1 MLASPAVLLY
11 LLAITGSCR
20 RVLRL
25 VVMLK
30 DALLAHHACRF
41 PAEDFSHFLH
51 ISNDMAS
58 SITDRACPS
67 CHVPC
72 TPEDRR
78 STRSELGL

>member
-1 MLASPAVLLY
+1 MASPAVLLY

-51 ISNDMAS
+51 ISNDMALS
-58 SITDRACPS
+58 TTDRACPS
-67 CHVPC
+67 
-72 TPEDRR
+72 D
-78 STRSELGL
+78 GLASAIAVAGDHPLLWSPR